1 MNHFVILA
9 SIGSDLLETGKN
21 TAKQFGVDWPHL
33 VSQIISFCIVAALLY
48 FFAYKRILQVL
59 EERRLRIAD
68 GLANA
73 DKIKA
78 ELARTEAARLEVL
91 NQANAQ
97 ANKLIEEAR
106 AAAARVQEQETQ
118 KAIAAAE
125 QIIVKAREAAAQDH
139 ERMLAE
145 LRREVGRLVVDT
157 TSKVTGKVLTPDDQ
171 KRLADETSR
180 QLAA

>member
-1 MNHFVILA
+1 M
-9 SIGSDLLETGKN
+9 
-21 TAKQFGVDWPHL
+21 
-33 VSQIISFCIVAALLY
+33 
-48 FFAYKRILQVL
+48 L
-59 EERRLRIAD
+59 EERRQRIAE

-78 ELARTEAARLEVL
+78 ELARTEASRHEVL

-125 QIIVKAREAAAQDH
+125 QIIAKAREAAAQDH

-157 TSKVTGKVLTPDDQ
+157 TGKVTGKILTPDDQ